1 MTAACLSPG
10 HTCPGAAAGHASHA
24 PRDILQDS
32 TGLDAAESRCSR
44 SRFVLLSRRG
54 VQAGEGREV
63 THSLRAPA
71 SFVSGTAILRA
82 WLRPQSGWL
91 PHTSPGTGPVI
102 QAARRGE
109 GQGAG
114 KGEGEGEGAGAGA
127 GVGSARRVCVLATEK
142 ELPRQLH
149 SAASHPLSLAT
160 TLSHGHRQTVGGPA
174 SGEHYAP

>member
-10 HTCPGAAAGHASHA
+10 HTCLGAAAGHASHA
-24 PRDILQDS
+24 RRDILQDS

-44 SRFVLLSRRG
+44 SRFVLSRRG

-91 PHTSPGTGPVI
+91 PHTSPGAGPVI

-109 GQGAG
+109 GQGQ
-114 KGEGEGEGAGAGA
+114 GAGAGA
-127 GVGSARRVCVLATEK
+127 GAGAGSARRVCVLATEK
-142 ELPRQLH
+142 QLPRQLH

-160 TLSHGHRQTVGGPA
+160 TLSHGHRQAVGGPA
-174 SGEHYAP
+174 GGEHYAPELVAT

>member
-24 PRDILQDS
+24 RRDILQDS

-44 SRFVLLSRRG
+44 SRFVLSRRG

-114 KGEGEGEGAGAGA
+114 AGV

-142 ELPRQLH
+142 QLPRQLH
-149 SAASHPLSLAT
+149 SAVSHPLSLAT
-160 TLSHGHRQTVGGPA
+160 TLSHGHRQAVGGPA
-174 SGEHYAP
+174 GGEHYAP

>member
-24 PRDILQDS
+24 RRDILQDS

-114 KGEGEGEGAGAGA
+114 AGAGA
-127 GVGSARRVCVLATEK
+127 GSACRVCVLATEK
-142 ELPRQLH
+142 QLPRQLH

-160 TLSHGHRQTVGGPA
+160 TLSHGHRQAVGGPA
-174 SGEHYAP
+174 GGEHYAP

>member
-10 HTCPGAAAGHASHA
+10 HTCPGAAAGHTSHA
-24 PRDILQDS
+24 RRDILQDS

-44 SRFVLLSRRG
+44 SRFVLSRRG

-91 PHTSPGTGPVI
+91 PHTSPGAGPVI

-109 GQGAG
+109 GQGQG
-114 KGEGEGEGAGAGA
+114 VGAGAGA
-127 GVGSARRVCVLATEK
+127 GSACRVCVLATEK
-142 ELPRQLH
+142 QLPRQLH

-160 TLSHGHRQTVGGPA
+160 TLSHGHRQAVGGPA
-174 SGEHYAP
+174 GGEHYAP

>member
-24 PRDILQDS
+24 RRDILQDS
-32 TGLDAAESRCSR
+32 TGLDAAESRCWR

-91 PHTSPGTGPVI
+91 PHTSPGAGPVI

-109 GQGAG
+109 GQGQ
-114 KGEGEGEGAGAGA
+114 GAGAGA
-127 GVGSARRVCVLATEK
+127 GSARRVCVLATEK
-142 ELPRQLH
+142 QLPRQLH

-160 TLSHGHRQTVGGPA
+160 TLSHGHRQAVGGPA
-174 SGEHYAP
+174 GGEHYAP

>member
-24 PRDILQDS
+24 RRDILQDS

-44 SRFVLLSRRG
+44 SRFVLSRRG

-91 PHTSPGTGPVI
+91 PHTSPGAGPVI

-114 KGEGEGEGAGAGA
+114 AGA
-127 GVGSARRVCVLATEK
+127 GVGSAHRVCVLATEK
-142 ELPRQLH
+142 QLPRQLH

-160 TLSHGHRQTVGGPA
+160 TLSHGHRQAVGGPA
-174 SGEHYAP
+174 GGEHYAPKLVAT

>member
-10 HTCPGAAAGHASHA
+10 HTCPGAAAGHVSHA
-24 PRDILQDS
+24 RRDILQDS

-44 SRFVLLSRRG
+44 NRFVLSRRG

-114 KGEGEGEGAGAGA
+114 KGEGQGQGAGA

-142 ELPRQLH
+142 QLPRQLH

-160 TLSHGHRQTVGGPA
+160 TLSHGHRQAVGGPA
-174 SGEHYAP
+174 GGEHYAP

>member
-10 HTCPGAAAGHASHA
+10 HTCPGTAAGHASHA
-24 PRDILQDS
+24 RRDILQDS
-32 TGLDAAESRCSR
+32 TGLDAAESCCSR
-44 SRFVLLSRRG
+44 SRFVLSRRG

-114 KGEGEGEGAGAGA
+114 AGA

-142 ELPRQLH
+142 QLPRQLH

-160 TLSHGHRQTVGGPA
+160 TLSHGHRQAVGGPA
-174 SGEHYAP
+174 GGEHYAP

>member
-1 MTAACLSPG
+1 MMTAACLSPG

-24 PRDILQDS
+24 RRDILQDS

-44 SRFVLLSRRG
+44 SRFVLSRRG

-114 KGEGEGEGAGAGA
+114 AGAGA
-127 GVGSARRVCVLATEK
+127 GSACRVCVLATEK
-142 ELPRQLH
+142 QLPRQLH

-160 TLSHGHRQTVGGPA
+160 TLSHGHRQAVGGPA
-174 SGEHYAP
+174 GGEHYAP

>member
-24 PRDILQDS
+24 RRDILQDS

-44 SRFVLLSRRG
+44 SRFVLSRRG

-91 PHTSPGTGPVI
+91 PHTSPGAGPVI

-109 GQGAG
+109 GQGV
-114 KGEGEGEGAGAGA
+114 GAGA
-127 GVGSARRVCVLATEK
+127 GSARRVCVLATEK
-142 ELPRQLH
+142 QLPRQLH

-160 TLSHGHRQTVGGPA
+160 TLSHGHRQAVGGPA
-174 SGEHYAP
+174 GGEHYAP